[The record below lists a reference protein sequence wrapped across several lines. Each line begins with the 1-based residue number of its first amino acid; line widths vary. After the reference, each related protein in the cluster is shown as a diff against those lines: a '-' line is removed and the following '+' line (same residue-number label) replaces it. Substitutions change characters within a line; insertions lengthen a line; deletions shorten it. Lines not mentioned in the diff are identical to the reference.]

1 MQKHFLFAVLER
13 PPSQMSYLDQFLKE
27 TNSSQQ
33 SQVLQ
38 YENMRDLALL
48 HQGGSVE
55 SEEGDIEDNRALS
68 ISSSKSNLSESS
80 MVSETC
86 IFKKLCLNWNQQ
98 LKTVSLIFF
107 RVAWTA
113 VATETQI
120 PSVSGANIF

>member
-1 MQKHFLFAVLER
+1 MER

-38 YENMRDLALL
+38 YENMRELALL
-48 HQGGSVE
+48 HQGGSIE

-80 MVSETC
+80 MVSFC
-86 IFKKLCLNWNQQ
+86 F
-98 LKTVSLIFF
+98 
-107 RVAWTA
+107 
-113 VATETQI
+113 
-120 PSVSGANIF
+120 